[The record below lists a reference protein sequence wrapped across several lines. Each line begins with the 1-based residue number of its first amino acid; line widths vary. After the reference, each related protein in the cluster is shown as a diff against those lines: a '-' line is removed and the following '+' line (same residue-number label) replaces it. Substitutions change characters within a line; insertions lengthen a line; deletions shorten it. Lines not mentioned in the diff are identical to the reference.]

1 MDLLVPKRW
10 RERGGPTTGL
20 GIKKTKLVD
29 LTLSTED
36 GEEPH
41 LHLTIS
47 EGIWEFKTDYL
58 NLLQTLHTCLTD

>member
-10 RERGGPTTGL
+10 QERGGPTAGL

-29 LTLSTED
+29 PTLSTED

-41 LHLTIS
+41 LHLTVS
-47 EGIWEFKTDYL
+47 EGIWEFKTDHL
-58 NLLQTLHTCLTD
+58 NLLQTLHTCLCD